1 MSQQPLPDGWTE
13 DFSWLVQAIDPRAR
27 LARLIRMDAAAYR
40 DASFL
45 DDRLL
50 SQNQESRLCSL
61 DELIEASEVIS
72 GPPTGW
78 IFHLGHVGST
88 LVSRLLGEMEAV
100 LGLREPR
107 ALRDLAV
114 ADEVERPKL
123 ARALE
128 RLMARRGP
136 GDQIVIV
143 K

>member
-13 DFSWLVQAIDPRAR
+13 DFGWLAQAIDPRAR
-27 LARLIRMDAAAYR
+27 LVRLIRMDAEAYR

-50 SQNQESRLCSL
+50 SQNRESRLCGL
-61 DELIEASEVIS
+61 DALVAASEGIS
-72 GPPTGW
+72 GPATGW

-100 LGLREPR
+100 LALREPR

-114 ADEVERPKL
+114 ADE
-123 ARALE
+123 
-128 RLMARRGP
+128 G
-136 GDQIVIV
+136 
-143 K
+143 